1 MLFKSNNNLV
11 MERAAVEG
19 LTARGVTGAGG
30 VQKGPVSVRTLR
42 PKSSLNTLSLSD
54 YGRTELYSNEG
65 AA

>member
-1 MLFKSNNNLV
+1 

-54 YGRTELYSNEG
+54 YGMTELCSNEG